1 MQRRLGLPPLIV
13 FFFCVGA
20 WEELTEA
27 AAWSPR
33 ARFGVGFLPAEKG
46 NKEKN
51 ASAAFGALYL
61 LGGQALNLLYFTG
74 FTSTKVLAL
83 LVQKY
88 NYGRRR
94 RALPAVRTGAQ
105 YSLLALLA
113 LLAQKYKY

>member
-1 MQRRLGLPPLIV
+1 MQRRLGPPPLIV
-13 FFFCVGA
+13 CNFFFLGA

-46 NKEKN
+46 KKEKN
-51 ASAAFGALYL
+51 ASAAVGALYL

-88 NYGRRR
+88 KYAHRR
-94 RALPAVRTGAQ
+94 RALPAGRTGLN
-105 YSLLALLA
+105 LLYWLYWL
-113 LLAQKYKY
+113 Y